1 MEKSIDELL
10 KYSKSYKK
18 EIYIFI
24 FLTIVAS
31 ISFIIYKMNNDI
43 PINYIPIEENQIKKT
58 NHNIAVCMWYNEG
71 IKEYAD
77 IAKEINQKYCDLHG
91 YDLIVD
97 NVRRLPDRIYAWE
110 CIPSVL
116 NVLNTD
122 KYDYVMWIDAD
133 AFFRLDHNNPNLLD
147 TILTENKDKDF
158 IFSDDVPGY
167 DIINLGVFIVRN
179 NNYTKNIL
187 QEMIVSEDDKC
198 KLYKDWPA
206 EQRCMINMYHT
217 KIKDN
222 SIILPIG
229 DIQSL
234 RGHYEQNNDIFKKS
248 FILHLAGESNK
259 YRSEIMNK
267 FKNAYQL

>member
-1 MEKSIDELL
+1 MKINYWL
-10 KYSKSYKK
+10 
-18 EIYIFI
+18 I
-24 FLTIVAS
+24 FLIILFIVILCLKLKSKKSHKKKPKIA
-31 ISFIIYKMNNDI
+31 ICTWYDDG
-43 PINYIPIEENQIKKT
+43 IKK
-58 NHNIAVCMWYNEG
+58 
-71 IKEYAD
+71 YAD
-77 IAKEINQKYCDLHG
+77 VSRDINQKYCELHD
-91 YDLIVD
+91 YDFIVD
-97 NVRRLPDRIYAWE
+97 HTRRLPDRKNLAWE
-110 CIPSVL
+110 CLPLVL
-116 NVLNTD
+116 DIV
-122 KYDYVMWIDAD
+122 KKKQHDYVIWIDAD
-133 AFFRLDHNNPNLLD
+133 AVFRLNNTNFDLLED
-147 TILTENKDKDF
+147 YLNDNKDKDF

-206 EQRCMINMYHT
+206 EQGCMIHMYHT

-234 RGHYEQNNDIFKKS
+234 RGHYELNNDIFKKS
-248 FILHLAGESNK
+248 FVLHLAGESTK
-259 YRSEIMNK
+259 YRSEIMTK